1 MTKRQLLLTLFIKSL
16 ILSASTFGGG
26 FVIVSLMR
34 NMYVEKMKLLTEE
47 DMLDITAISQSAPG
61 AVAVNASIMLGYKTA
76 GLTGAVVCMLGTII
90 PPFVIMS
97 AVACVY
103 HLVRDNPFISKIMRG
118 MQAGVAAVI
127 LNAVVSM
134 TKTAFRS
141 HRKIYYALFAL
152 VFGLILIFRIDTVFC
167 IALAAVFGLLDTKFA
182 EKK

>member
-1 MTKRQLLLTLFIKSL
+1 MIRKKLLSTLFVKSL

-26 FVIVSLMR
+26 FVIISIMR

-47 DMLDITAISQSAPG
+47 DMMDITAISQSAPG

-76 GLTGAVVCMLGTII
+76 GIAGALVCILGTVL
-90 PPFVIMS
+90 PPLAIMVCI
-97 AVACVY
+97 AGLYTC
-103 HLVRDNPFISKIMRG
+103 VRDNPVISKIMLG

-127 LNAVVSM
+127 LNAVVNM

-141 HRKIYYALFAL
+141 HRKIYYCLFAFI
-152 VFGLILIFRIDTVFC
+152 FGLILIFHIDTIFC
-167 IALAAVFGLLDTKFA
+167 IAFAVVFGLLDTKFT

>member
-1 MTKRQLLLTLFIKSL
+1 MIRKKLLSTLFVKSL

-47 DMLDITAISQSAPG
+47 DMMDITAISQSAPG

-76 GLTGAVVCMLGTII
+76 GIAGALVCILGTVL
-90 PPFVIMS
+90 PPLAIMACIAGLYTCVRNNTFV
-97 AVACVY
+97 
-103 HLVRDNPFISKIMRG
+103 SKMMLG

-127 LNAVVSM
+127 LNAVISM
-134 TKTAFRS
+134 TRTAFRS
-141 HRKIYYALFAL
+141 HRKIYYGLFAI

-167 IALAAVFGLLDTKFA
+167 IALAAALGLLDTKLT